1 MMSKNKD
8 DLTIDDNLYTKG
20 DIEKKRK
27 LRK

>member
-1 MMSKNKD
+1 MMSKNED

-20 DIEKKRK
+20 DIEKKGK

>member
-1 MMSKNKD
+1 MMSKNED

-20 DIEKKRK
+20 DIKNKGK